1 MKKKIFWLFLVLS
14 TLSLFN
20 SCKDEKDDSNVTAT
34 SIILDKTS
42 LALTVGEQQT
52 LTATVGPSNVTD
64 KTVTWT
70 SSDNTKATV
79 SDGKVTA
86 VAVGTVT
93 ITAKAGDKTAICI
106 VTISP
111 IGVSTITLDKTT
123 LAFFIGDQQ
132 TITATVSPSNAVDK
146 TVTWTSSDTTKV
158 TINNGKVTAVATGV
172 VTITAKAGGKTA
184 TCSVTVKDGV
194 IINGVRWA
202 TRNVS
207 TPGSFVN
214 SPEIAGMYF
223 QWNSKTGGPATG
235 TTVSSWNSSWKGGY
249 TSPLSSDTWMS
260 TSNPCPDGYRVPTYE
275 EMKKLQDFTKVSVV
289 WTIQNGVYG
298 EKFTDIATN
307 KSIFLPALGSRYGLS
322 GSLQDMGAEGCYWT
336 STAASLTSTAYYLDF
351 TAGGVGSGYCSRSY
365 GLNVRPVAQ

>member
-1 MKKKIFWLFLVLS
+1 MKKKILWLFLVLS

-172 VTITAKAGGKTA
+172 ATITAKAGGKTA
-184 TCSVTVKDGV
+184 TCSVTVKDGIV
-194 IINGVRWA
+194 INGVRWA
-202 TRNVS
+202 TCNVS
-207 TPGSFVN
+207 APGSFVN
-214 SPEIAGMYF
+214 SPEVVGMYF
-223 QWNSKTGGPATG
+223 LWNSKTGGPATG
-235 TTVSSWNSSWKGGY
+235 TVSSWDFFWEGGY
-249 TSPLSSDTWMS
+249 TSPSAADTWTAANDPS
-260 TSNPCPDGYRVPTYE
+260 PAGYRVPTYAE
-275 EMKKLQDFTKVSVV
+275 IQKLLDATKVAAV
-289 WTIQNGVYG
+289 WTTQNGVYG
-298 EKFTDIATN
+298 EKFTDRTTN
-307 KSIFLPALGSRYGLS
+307 KSIFFPASGSRDGVTGGLQS
-322 GSLQDMGAEGCYWT
+322 VGTNGSYWS
-336 STAASLTSTAYYLDF
+336 STAQSSSTYHLNF
-351 TAGGVGSGYCSRSY
+351 TAKGAGYGYCSRSY
-365 GLNVRPVAQ
+365 GLNVRPVADVK